1 MVKTHDRCDDIL
13 QEALIKIYKNLDKY
27 RGDSKLYT
35 WIYRITVNETLREL
49 KKTRMPAISPD
60 EVIQTLNPKRADV
73 DLSSDQ
79 IEGILANA
87 MDTLPPKQRIVF
99 DLRYFDE
106 LKYSEMAEILE
117 TSEGALKAAYHHA
130 VKKIESYIYN
140 YGLQG

>member
-49 KKTRMPAISPD
+49 KKKRMPAISPD

-73 DLSSDQ
+73 DLNSDQ

-87 MDTLPPKQRIVF
+87 MDTLPPKQRMVF
-99 DLRYFDE
+99 NLRYFDE
-106 LKYSEMAEILE
+106 MKYSEMAQILE
-117 TSEGALKAAYHHA
+117 TSEGALKASYHIA
-130 VKKIESYIYN
+130 VKKIEAYLIDN
-140 YGLQG
+140 